1 MHPAPSRE
9 APAADRAAGTIDTD
23 SLKPV
28 SLRDLRVL
36 VVDDDGEGR
45 ELAALILTNAGAETR
60 TASSADQA
68 VKVLGGWLPDVLV
81 SDLEM
86 PGEDGYSL
94 LRRVR
99 HEMALHGRRL
109 PALALTAYGRSEDR
123 VRVLAAGFNLHL
135 AKPADPTE
143 LVLAVASLGGRTG

>member
-1 MHPAPSRE
+1 
-9 APAADRAAGTIDTD
+9 
-23 SLKPV
+23 V
-28 SLRDLRVL
+28 
-36 VVDDDGEGR
+36 
-45 ELAALILTNAGAETR
+45 
-60 TASSADQA
+60 Q
-68 VKVLGGWLPDVLV
+68 VLGGWLPDVLV